1 MMSTDELRDDQI
13 IELAHKTDSGLGERA
28 NIGIIVLSSDQTLE
42 YEFRT
47 LLNFEGVT
55 LYHSRIPN
63 EMEITKSSLAK
74 MEADLPVA
82 AALLPESFNFSA
94 IGYGCTSGATIIGED
109 RVEKAIQSVHSE
121 TQTTNP
127 LTACKAALRAL
138 GLKRVVLLTPYHP
151 AITKEMRDNLL
162 DSGFEIRVTGSFFET
177 DDFVVGRISSESILK
192 SIEKIGAST
201 ECDGVFVSCTNLRVA
216 SVIEEAE
223 ARLGKPVTSSNH
235 ALAWHLLRL
244 SGIKDSPENFGSL
257 FQKQLRGPL

>member
-1 MMSTDELRDDQI
+1 MSTDELRDDQI
-13 IELAHKTDSGLGERA
+13 IELVHKTDSGLGERA

-127 LTACKAALRAL
+127 LTACKAALQAL
-138 GLKRVVLLTPYHP
+138 RVKRVAFLTPYDP
-151 AITKEMRDNLL
+151 GITTTMRDNLL
-162 DSGFEIRVTGSFFET
+162 VSGFEIPVTGSFFES
-177 DDFVVGRISSESILK
+177 DDFVVGRIDPESILEA
-192 SIEKIGAST
+192 IEKIGARDD
-201 ECDGVFVSCTNLRVA
+201 CDGVFVSCTNLRVA
-216 SVIEEAE
+216 SIIETAE

-235 ALAWHLLRL
+235 ALAWHMLRL
-244 SGIKDSPENFGSL
+244 SGILDSIPNQGTL
-257 FQKQLRGPL
+257 FMSQ